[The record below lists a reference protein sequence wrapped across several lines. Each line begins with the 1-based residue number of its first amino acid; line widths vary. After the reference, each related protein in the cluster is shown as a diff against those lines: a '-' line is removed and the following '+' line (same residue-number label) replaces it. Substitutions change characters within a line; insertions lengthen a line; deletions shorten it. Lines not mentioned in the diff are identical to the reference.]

1 MLRFTVVCF
10 LLAGFLL
17 VPLAAEAK
25 LRDET
30 VMLYLPFDEGKG
42 EEVKDLS
49 KSGKIGV
56 LGSTG
61 NDLPEWVDGKF
72 GKALEFDG
80 ETNFVEVQDT
90 PDFSFAS
97 DPGTITLA
105 AWVKVIAT
113 GTDDYDQNRQPVV
126 MKGNSGQWEYALYI
140 YDGGVAGMSV
150 WNNGGSGVAEPSGG
164 ATIMD
169 DQWHAVVGTFDSEDG
184 VKVYVD
190 GNMVTQGVPNQN
202 IPGNGQRNVFVGHR
216 EDGQFLNAVIDDVR
230 IWDRVLEPDEIVET
244 MQSPLSGLAVH
255 PDGLLAWKWGQIKVG
270 R

>member
-1 MLRFTVVCF
+1 MLRFAVVCF
-10 LLAGFLL
+10 LLAGFFLASS
-17 VPLAAEAK
+17 AAEAK

-30 VMLYLPFDEGKG
+30 VMLYLPFDEGGG

-49 KSGKIGV
+49 KNDKIGV
-56 LGSTG
+56 LSTTG
-61 NDLPEWVDGKF
+61 KDLPEWVDGKF

-80 ETNFVEVQDT
+80 ETNFVEVQET

-105 AWVKVIAT
+105 AWVKVVAT
-113 GTDDYDQNRQPVV
+113 GTDNHEQTRQPIV
-126 MKGNSGQWEYALYI
+126 MKGNSNEWEYALYI
-140 YDGGVAGMSV
+140 HDGGIAGMSV

-190 GNMVTQGVPNQN
+190 GNLVTQAGPNQN
-202 IPGNGQRNVFVGHR
+202 VPGNGQRNVVVGHR
-216 EDGQFLNAVIDDVR
+216 EDGQFLNAIIDEVR
-230 IWDRVLEPDEIVET
+230 IWDRILEDDEIIET
-244 MQSPLSGLAVH
+244 MQSPLSGLAVY
-255 PDGLLAWKWGQIKVG
+255 PGGGLAWKWGQIKVEY
-270 R
+270 